1 MLADRAYHIQYKVR
15 YVIKGGAPQHK
26 FLQKEWKLQLC
37 PGEVVTMAKEIE
49 SLSNE
54 LIKVR
59 NEKME
64 IEAQNSELL
73 KRAEE
78 NQFVETELHRL
89 KEKEKEMEGVV
100 RSLTVDK
107 DELNRMLP

>member
-1 MLADRAYHIQYKVR
+1 
-15 YVIKGGAPQHK
+15 
-26 FLQKEWKLQLC
+26 
-37 PGEVVTMAKEIE
+37 MAKEIE

-64 IEAQNSELL
+64 IEAAQNSELL
-73 KRAEE
+73 KRAKE

-107 DELNRMLP
+107 DELNRIASMMSDK

>member
-1 MLADRAYHIQYKVR
+1 
-15 YVIKGGAPQHK
+15 
-26 FLQKEWKLQLC
+26 
-37 PGEVVTMAKEIE
+37 MAKEIE
-49 SLSNE
+49 PLSNE

-73 KRAEE
+73 KRAKE
-78 NQFVETELHRL
+78 NQFSVTELHRL
-89 KEKEKEMEGVV
+89 KEKEKEMKGVV

-107 DELNRMLP
+107 YELNRKASMMSDK